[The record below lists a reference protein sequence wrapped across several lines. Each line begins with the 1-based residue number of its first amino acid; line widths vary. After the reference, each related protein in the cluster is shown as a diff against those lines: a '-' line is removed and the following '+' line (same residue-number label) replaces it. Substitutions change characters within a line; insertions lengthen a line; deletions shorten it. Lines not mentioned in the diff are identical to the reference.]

1 MLTTGTDEPR
11 KRSDDEAEHD
21 ETDHRCCSCLFR
33 LPTVSSYPDT
43 TVDHT
48 QTDVWERASSLPSLL
63 TVTLAAGRRAN
74 VADAQACQGRP
85 EQHRNL
91 ARRADVGLAVV
102 VENSADTP

>member
-1 MLTTGTDEPR
+1 VLTTGTT
-11 KRSDDEAEHD
+11 SLA
-21 ETDHRCCSCLFR
+21 SA
-33 LPTVSSYPDT
+33 PTTRPNTTKPTIAVAPVSSASSYPDT
-43 TVDHT
+43 TIDHP